1 MKNTSSSWTPS
12 LRQHISMG
20 KPTQQTPW
28 CRREE
33 SQQNFIIPNVFF
45 SQSSAHWTHVTSM
58 ETLKARLDG
67 ALSDLVLWEMSL
79 PIAGELELGD
89 VKSPLQPKLFCD
101 SMILNTALQIPWQH
115 RGMSSWKTNLTAI
128 VMHTCRLSHS
138 VLVSRLNNL

>member
-1 MKNTSSSWTPS
+1 MRHWNRSPREVANAPS
-12 LRQHISMG
+12 LETF
-20 KPTQQTPW
+20 KP
-28 CRREE
+28 
-33 SQQNFIIPNVFF
+33 
-45 SQSSAHWTHVTSM
+45 
-58 ETLKARLDG
+58 RLDG

-138 VLVSRLNNL
+138 VLVSRFNN